1 MEEWTLNNIE
11 LFHQARWLNGN
22 LKDYYVNNVYWAI
35 VNRTLVIRLHH
46 PTYPEKRLVIDN
58 GKAIWVTEIKLEEE
72 GSDQLLRQFRNFL
85 ARGKISKI
93 TQFGTE
99 RIIDIEFI
107 GSLAKHLI
115 AEFFSRGNI
124 ILVDEKNVILTAL
137 EYYQTR
143 HRIIAVGKEY
153 QTPPERGLDP
163 LKADIKHLKPM
174 LKYDDDFRK
183 WIGKNLA
190 LPKKYIDMLPK
201 ILGVKEGTKGNELDE
216 EKIIIILDKIK
227 EFFREENIRPV
238 IYLDDNN
245 VVDFSIIPNI
255 VEGLVQQNVQ
265 NLNEALDKIFTKIV
279 LQEKEKD
286 ALYPL
291 IREKEKTKKA
301 IDELTNKKDQMTEDG
316 KLLTELANKIRANL
330 QLLYQDY
337 EEFKKTLLPAKIEK
351 DEDGIEKIVYKSY
364 TFEFDK
370 NRPLKTCSEIYDMSK
385 MLVEDTKKIEESISE
400 MYKEIEKIEKKIMVK
415 EKIIS
420 REHKKT
426 REREWFEKYRWFYTS
441 EDMLAIGGR
450 DASSNEAIIKKY
462 LEDEDIVFHA
472 EIVGAPFFI
481 LKKGTKAGENSL
493 KEVAIAAV
501 SFSNF
506 WKMGASAGEAYW
518 VYKNQIS
525 KQAPSGQYMGKGA
538 FMISGKRNYIRN
550 LPIELAVGVV
560 KVKEHYSVVCGPI
573 DAVKKR
579 CENYL
584 VIVPGNEDKN
594 SIAKKIV
601 KYFYD
606 KTGEVIKDIPFEE
619 FIQAL
624 PPGGCKL
631 KNFNL

>member
-1 MEEWTLNNIE
+1 MNNIE
-11 LFHQARWLNGN
+11 LFHQSRWLNGN

-46 PTYPEKRLVIDN
+46 PMYPEKRLVIDN
-58 GKAIWVTEIKLEEE
+58 GRAIWVTEIKLEEE
-72 GSDQLLRQFRNFL
+72 GSDPLLRQFRNFL

-93 TQFGTE
+93 TQLGTE

-143 HRIIAVGKEY
+143 HRTIAVGKEY
-153 QTPPERGLDP
+153 LTPPERGLDP
-163 LKADIKHLKPM
+163 LKVDFIHLRPL
-174 LKYDDDFRK
+174 LKYEDDFRR

-190 LPKKYIDMLPK
+190 LPKKYIDILPK
-201 ILGVKEGTKGNELDE
+201 MLEVKEGTKGNELDE
-216 EKIIIILDKIK
+216 EKILKMLEKIK
-227 EFFREENIRPV
+227 EFFREENISPV
-238 IYLDDNN
+238 IYLSDNE
-245 VVDFSIIPNI
+245 VVDFSITPIPVN
-255 VEGLVQQNVQ
+255 GLVHQSIQ

-279 LQEKEKD
+279 LHEKEKE

-291 IREKEKTKKA
+291 IREKEKKRKA
-301 IDELTNKKDQMTEDG
+301 IDELINKRDEMLEDKNFLT
-316 KLLTELANKIRANL
+316 KLADKIKENL

-337 EEFKKTLLPAKIEK
+337 GEFKKTLLPAKIEK
-351 DEDGIEKIVYKSY
+351 DEDGLEKIVYKRY
-364 TFEFDK
+364 GFEFDK
-370 NRPLKTCSEIYDMSK
+370 NKPLKTCSEIYDVAK
-385 MLVEDTKKIEESISE
+385 RLVEDAKKIGESING
-400 MYKEIEKIEKKIMVK
+400 MQKEIGKIEKKIIVK
-415 EKIIS
+415 EKTIS
-420 REHKKT
+420 RECKKA

-441 EDMLAIGGR
+441 ENMLAVGGR

-481 LKKGTKAGENSL
+481 LKNGIKAGESSL

-518 VYKNQIS
+518 VYKHQIS

-550 LPIELAVGVV
+550 VPIELALGVV
-560 KVKEHYSVVCGPI
+560 KVKEHYSVVCGPVE
-573 DAVKKR
+573 ALKKY

-584 VIVPGNEDKN
+584 VIIPGNEDKN

-601 KYFYD
+601 RYFYD
-606 KTGEVIKDIPFEE
+606 RIGEVVKDIPFEE

-631 KNFNL
+631 KSLKLNV